1 MAGHALTFPWFFA
14 ALFSH
19 HTSRPRF
26 RFFLPGVFS
35 HAGGATGS
43 FASSSPS
50 SPSAAVQKPHVFEHT
65 FFMNLG
71 LLSHLPWAFF
81 LSQNFF
87 LYLPSFFASRL
98 STHGGSSSSPSSS
111 FSASSFSALYASIES
126 RPAARGLH
134 DQYLHSSA
142 VHVFPPKTPS
152 FSSRPP
158 GAQM

>member
-1 MAGHALTFPWFFA
+1 MPLFFVD
-14 ALFSH
+14 LVSH
-19 HTSRPRF
+19 HTWRPRF
-26 RFFLPGVFS
+26 RFFLPCVFS
-35 HAGGATGS
+35 HAGGATTS
-43 FASSSPS
+43 FSASS

-98 STHGGSSSSPSSS
+98 STHGGSSSSSSS
-111 FSASSFSALYASIES
+111 FSASSFSALYASIEA
-126 RPAARGLH
+126 RPSARGLH

>member
-1 MAGHALTFPWFFA
+1 VAGHALTLPWF
-14 ALFSH
+14 LVDLLSH
-19 HTSRPRF
+19 HTWRPRF

-98 STHGGSSSSPSSS
+98 STHGGSSSSSSS
-111 FSASSFSALYASIES
+111 VSASSNSASYALIEA
-126 RPAARGLH
+126 RPSARGLH

-142 VHVFPPKTPS
+142 VHVFPPKNPS
-152 FSSRPP
+152 PALRPP

>member
-43 FASSSPS
+43 LSPSLSSSP
-50 SPSAAVQKPHVFEHT
+50 AAALQKPHVFEHT

-98 STHGGSSSSPSSS
+98 STHGGSSSPPFS

>member
-87 LYLPSFFASRL
+87 LYLPFFFASRL
-98 STHGGSSSSPSSS
+98 STHGGSSSSSSS
-111 FSASSFSALYASIES
+111 VSASSNSASYALIEA
-126 RPAARGLH
+126 RPSARGLH

-142 VHVFPPKTPS
+142 VHVFPPKNPS
-152 FSSRPP
+152 PALRPP